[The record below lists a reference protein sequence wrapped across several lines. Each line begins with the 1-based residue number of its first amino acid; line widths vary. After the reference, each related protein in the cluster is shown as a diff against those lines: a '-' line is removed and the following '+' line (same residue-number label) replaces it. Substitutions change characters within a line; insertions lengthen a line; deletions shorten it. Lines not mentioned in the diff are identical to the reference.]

1 MGAGAWWSAGGRQS
15 GAPAVPAHPG
25 WSPAP
30 IPGLRHR
37 GGDQHPGM
45 QRILTAVLASVL
57 LATAGAAEFA
67 VQAVP
72 EQSRIRLETSSR
84 LSFTGSQPLRVTSHY
99 ERDLLVLSVDKAA
112 ISKAKVVYGQAE
124 VASTLPAIPSRT
136 LPVAGRTY
144 LVSAGSEGPRIA
156 PLVRGA
162 VVPQDQRDALA
173 WDFAEFGA
181 VHPIAMMLSG
191 QTLKVGDVPASLD
204 VVKDLIERRFEPYGI
219 DEITELTGR
228 VDSFGRFGT
237 EDIMRVSLALRS
249 GSSRLY
255 PDLAFTL
262 TGELVVAVPSGR
274 PLGIQ
279 LAGPVVM
286 TLPSEAEAKPA
297 TRRGRFQ
304 VTYASSIVRGP
315 EAEES
320 WDWDRDWRV
329 IGGTE
334 WHPLPRPV
342 PRPRR

>member
-1 MGAGAWWSAGGRQS
+1 MGAAAWWSAVGRQS
-15 GAPAVPAHPG
+15 GAPGIPVHPG
-25 WSPAP
+25 WSPMP
-30 IPGLRHR
+30 PTGLRHG
-37 GGDQHPGM
+37 GGDQHAAM
-45 QRILTAVLASVL
+45 LRILSTLTASVL
-57 LATAGAAEFA
+57 MAAVAAADFA

-72 EQSRIRLETSSR
+72 EQSVIHLETSSR

-99 ERDLLVLSVDKAA
+99 ERDLVVLAVDKAA

-144 LVSAGSEGPRIA
+144 LLSAGSDGPHIA

-162 VVPQDQRDALA
+162 PVPQDQRDALA

-191 QTLKVGDVPASLD
+191 QTLKVGDAPASLD
-204 VVKDLIERRFEPYGI
+204 VLKDLIERRFEPYGI
-219 DEITELTGR
+219 DEVTALTGR

-237 EDIMRVSLALRS
+237 EDIMRVSLSLRS

-279 LAGPVVM
+279 LAGPAVM
-286 TLPSEAEAKPA
+286 TLPGEGDAKPA

-304 VTYASSIVRGP
+304 LTYASSLVRGP

-320 WDWDRDWRV
+320 WDWDRDWR
-329 IGGTE
+329 GND
-334 WHPLPRPV
+334 WHPLPRPL
-342 PRPRR
+342 PRIRR

>member
-1 MGAGAWWSAGGRQS
+1 MGAGAWPSAGRRQS
-15 GAPAVPAHPG
+15 GAPVIPAQRARWPG
-25 WSPAP
+25 RVA
-30 IPGLRHR
+30 GLRP
-37 GGDQHPGM
+37 GSAVQHDDM
-45 QRILTAVLASVL
+45 LRIVTAFAASVL
-57 LATAGAAEFA
+57 GTAVAAADFA

-72 EQSRIRLETSSR
+72 EQSVIHLETSSR

-99 ERDLLVLSVDKAA
+99 ERDLVVLAVDKTA

-144 LVSAGSEGPRIA
+144 LLSAGGEGPRIA

-162 VVPQDQRDALA
+162 TVPQDQRDALA

-181 VHPIAMMLSG
+181 VHPVAMMLSG
-191 QTLKVGDVPASLD
+191 QKLVVGEIPASLD
-204 VVKDLIERRFEPYGI
+204 VLKDLIERRFEPYGI
-219 DEITELTGR
+219 DEIAELTGR
-228 VDSFGRFGT
+228 VDSFGRFGK

-286 TLPSEAEAKPA
+286 SLPGEGDGKPV

-304 VTYASSIVRGP
+304 LTYASSIVRGP

-320 WDWDRDWRV
+320 WDSDRDWRG
-329 IGGTE
+329 IGINE
-334 WHPLPRPV
+334 WYHLPRPLPRI
-342 PRPRR
+342 RR